1 MIPVFPTERE
11 AKRQVLLE
19 AVDEVRDVLA
29 AGADEAENIATLPKT
44 TVEALYESGLLS
56 LKLPAELGG
65 AEADLLTQL
74 DVFEAVSRIDTSA
87 GWCLL
92 IGSASLGRLG
102 AFLPDDALARL
113 FVDGRP
119 PRTCGV
125 AMRTGEARPV
135 EGGYRVSGRWSFASG
150 IQHSEWVTAAVRVVR
165 DGDRVPEFLAVVF
178 PTSEATI
185 HDNWQVGGLRGTG
198 SNDFSVTDLYV
209 PTAFTLDRHSL
220 HPKRG
225 GAIYRLGM
233 PGFVAVEHAG
243 FAFGVARRALD
254 AITELAQSKQRGYT
268 SGSSL
273 AMRSAFQRAL
283 GEDELRLR
291 AARAL
296 VVEILQEVWDRVS
309 GGAAPTLQMQVEMRS
324 SATYAT
330 EVAVEVV
337 TRAFRAGG
345 GSALYESSIL
355 PRCLRDIN
363 AAAQHLMVSDM
374 AYELHGKR
382 ILGLPDI
389 DPMS

>member
-1 MIPVFPTERE
+1 MIPVFPTDRE
-11 AKRQVLLE
+11 VKRKVLLD
-19 AVDEVRDVLA
+19 AVDQVSEVLS
-29 AGADEAENIATLPKT
+29 AGADEAEDLATLPKT
-44 TVEALYESGLLS
+44 TVEALYESGLLA
-56 LKLPAELGG
+56 LKLPAALGG

-74 DVFEAVSRIDTSA
+74 DVFEAVTRIDTSA

-102 AFLPDDALARL
+102 AFLPDEALERL

-119 PRTCGV
+119 PKTCGV
-125 AMRTGEARPV
+125 AMRTGEAHPV
-135 EGGYRVSGRWSFASG
+135 DGGYRVSGRWSFASG

-165 DGDRVPEFLAVVF
+165 GRDRVPEFLAVVF

-185 HDNWQVGGLRGTG
+185 HDNWQVAGLKGTG
-198 SNDFSVTDLYV
+198 SNDFSVANLYV
-209 PTAFTLDRHSL
+209 PEAFTLARHSL
-220 HPKRG
+220 DPKRG

-254 AITELAQSKQRGYT
+254 AIIALAQSKHRGYT
-268 SGSSL
+268 AASSL

-283 GEDELRLR
+283 GEDDLRLR

-296 VVEILQEVWDRVS
+296 VVEILEEVWARVS
-309 GGAAPTLQMQVEMRS
+309 QGDTPTLQMQVEMRS

-330 EVAVEVV
+330 EVAVEIV
-337 TRAFRAGG
+337 TRAFRSGG
-345 GSALYESSIL
+345 GSALFESSIL

-363 AAAQHLMVSDM
+363 AAAQHLMVSDV
-374 AYELHGKR
+374 AYEHHGK
-382 ILGLPDI
+382 IALGLPDV
-389 DPMS
+389 DPMG

>member
-1 MIPVFPTERE
+1 MISVFPTERG
-11 AKRQVLLE
+11 AKRQVLLD

-29 AGADEAENIATLPKT
+29 AGADEAEHIATLPKA

-56 LKLPAELGG
+56 LKLPLQLGG
-65 AEADLLTQL
+65 AEADLVTQL
-74 DVFEAVSRIDTSA
+74 DVFEAVTRIDTSA

-102 AFLPDDALARL
+102 AFLPDEAIDRL

-119 PRTCGV
+119 PKTCGV
-125 AMRTGEARPV
+125 AMRTGEAYPV

-150 IQHSEWVTAAVRVVR
+150 IQHSEWVTAGVRVVV
-165 DGDRVPEFLAVVF
+165 DGDRAPETLAVVF
-178 PTSEATI
+178 PTSVATI

-209 PTAFTLDRHSL
+209 PAAFTLDRHSL

-254 AITELAQSKQRGYT
+254 AIIELAQAKHRGYT
-268 SGSSL
+268 STSSL
-273 AMRSAFQRAL
+273 ALRSSFQRAL

-296 VVEILQEVWDRVS
+296 VVEILEAVWDWVS
-309 GGAAPTLQMQVEMRS
+309 HGEPPTLQMQVEMRS

-330 EVAVEVV
+330 EIAVDVV

-363 AAAQHLMVSDM
+363 AAAQHLMVSDVTYEHYGKM
-374 AYELHGKR
+374 A
-382 ILGLPDI
+382 LGLPDI
-389 DPMS
+389 DPMG